1 MELRMAGLKSQL
13 LTAWF
18 GIVALMPLAIP
29 VAAEAPIRTIPV
41 PTMPAMTATD
51 LNGRELSL
59 PGALSG
65 DPSVWIVAFDR
76 AHQPQ
81 VDRLFGLLA
90 QAKAKSPG
98 LVFWEIPVIQDP
110 GAVARWFIDNGMR
123 SGIPKTETR
132 AKVITLYVPDRAA
145 WVKRV
150 GIRTVD
156 QTYAVLVGPKGEIR
170 AVGSQ
175 SELQTAAAMSDFI
188 ANAAK

>member
-1 MELRMAGLKSQL
+1 MAGFKSHLQ
-13 LTAWF
+13 TAML
-18 GIVALMPLAIP
+18 GIVILLPLAMP
-29 VAAEAPIRTIPV
+29 VAAEAPIRT
-41 PTMPAMTATD
+41 MPAMKAAD

-65 DPSVWIVAFDR
+65 DPAVWVVAFDR

-90 QAKAKSPG
+90 QAKAKTPN
-98 LVFWEIPVIQDP
+98 LVFWEVPVIQDP
-110 GAVARWFIDNGMR
+110 GSVARWFIDNGMR

-145 WVKRV
+145 WLKRV
-150 GIRTVD
+150 GIGGVD

-170 AVGSQ
+170 AVAPQ
-175 SELQTAAAMSDFI
+175 SDLRSAAAMSEFVGRA
-188 ANAAK
+188 AN